1 MSVLNWIVSQFDY
14 LFFIQGV
21 PATPTVTAKT
31 TTTTKTFIGNG
42 TTEMIYYKE
51 YFAVH
56 TGLLP
61 TMTIRIKLTLRNKG
75 FFFYWT
81 GKGPFFALVSLN
93 EFAKLFCELIAW
105 YSTTINDQQIHLL
118 SRSWPFVTNNICIST
133 GTKFYQNASIL
144 KDKNRNMSSLFSNAL
159 ILIKCS
165 ITVT

>member
-1 MSVLNWIVSQFDY
+1 MRWLRTPSLGSQFGLLMSVLNWIVSQFDY

-31 TTTTKTFIGNG
+31 TTTTTKTFIGNG

-56 TGLLP
+56 TGVLP

-93 EFAKLFCELIAW
+93 EFAKPVLWVHCLVQHHNQW
-105 YSTTINDQQIHLL
+105 STYS
-118 SRSWPFVTNNICIST
+118 SP
-133 GTKFYQNASIL
+133 
-144 KDKNRNMSSLFSNAL
+144 
-159 ILIKCS
+159 
-165 ITVT
+165 